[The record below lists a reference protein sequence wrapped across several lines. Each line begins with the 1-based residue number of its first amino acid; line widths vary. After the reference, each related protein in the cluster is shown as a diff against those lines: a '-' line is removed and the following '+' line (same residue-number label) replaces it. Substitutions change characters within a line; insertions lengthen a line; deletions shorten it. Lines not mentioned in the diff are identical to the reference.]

1 MLIPCL
7 RLVGA
12 GQYTFAIR
20 SVDQR
25 ELNTIAA
32 TMSRQFPWQLKG
44 MPDFRSPW
52 SVPCNKWARR
62 DKCHY
67 RGSMCMGRFNPSDN
81 YFRPSLFASNNR
93 RKRT

>member
-25 ELNTIAA
+25 VLNTIAA

-44 MPDFRSPW
+44 MPGLQ
-52 SVPCNKWARR
+52 VALECA
-62 DKCHY
+62 
-67 RGSMCMGRFNPSDN
+67 
-81 YFRPSLFASNNR
+81 L
-93 RKRT
+93 